1 MANDFYKTTDE
12 TILAGV
18 VDRIYNDEIGGRENH
33 YMDTNEKLPITEE
46 ELIHMAICDILKSKT
61 ILWTER
67 GYGIEPKHI
76 RFIGKERVSEIVEHR
91 IKYRHQKEGKWM
103 FED

>member
-1 MANDFYKTTDE
+1 MKESFYKTTDE
-12 TILAGV
+12 SILAKV

-33 YMDTNEKLPITEE
+33 YMDTDEKLPITEE
-46 ELIHMAICDILKSKT
+46 ELIDMAVFEILKST
-61 ILWTER
+61 TVLWTED
-67 GYGIEPKHI
+67 GYGIEPKHV
-76 RFIGKERVSEIVEHR
+76 RFIGKKRVTEIVEHR

>member
-1 MANDFYKTTDE
+1 MKASFYKTAKE

-46 ELIHMAICDILKSKT
+46 ELIRMAVCDILKSKT
-61 ILWTER
+61 TLWTEK
-67 GYGIEPKHI
+67 GYGIEPKHG
-76 RFIGKERVSEIVEHR
+76 RFIGKERVTEIVEHR
-91 IKYRHQKEGKWM
+91 IKYRHRKESKWL

>member
-1 MANDFYKTTDE
+1 MKESFYKTTEE

-33 YMDTNEKLPITEE
+33 YMDTNEKLPISEE
-46 ELIHMAICDILKSKT
+46 ELIQMAVSEILKSRT
-61 ILWTER
+61 TLWTER
-67 GYGIEPKHI
+67 GYGIEPKHV
-76 RFIGKERVSEIVEHR
+76 RFIGKERVTEIVEHR
-91 IKYRHQKEGKWM
+91 IKYRHRKEGKWI